1 MAQTATTG
9 NLENAQ
15 KIIISS
21 ARYTEEH
28 NAPALALIEQFS
40 LPKGAKTV
48 TVPKVGQMSM
58 SDLVDGQ
65 DIIDEEEIGMTTI
78 DLTASEV
85 GAKVIL
91 TDKLV
96 RQSANNV
103 FSIIGRQMGD
113 GMAKKKD
120 TDVIALYT
128 GLNAGVTLGADGR
141 KMTPA
146 NVHAIISNAKA
157 GKFGSQLYIL
167 HHPNAVAELSR
178 GAATVASGNAG
189 ALAAGMGE
197 ITNGWSADLL
207 SNFYSG
213 LRPINGVSIFE
224 DGNIQIDTSAGDAS
238 GYGVIADKTALAA
251 LTSVDTRTERQ
262 RDASL
267 RATEIVMTA
276 DYGVFELDD
285 TKGAPVLF
293 EIGDI
298 ATA

>member
-15 KIIISS
+15 RIIISS

-28 NAPALALIEQFS
+28 NAPALALIEQFK
-40 LPKGAKTV
+40 LPKGAKQV
-48 TVPKVGQMSM
+48 TVPKVGQMTM

-65 DIIDEEEIGMTTI
+65 DIVDEEEIGMTTV

-96 RQSANNV
+96 RQSAPNV
-103 FSIIGRQMGD
+103 FSIIGRQLGD
-113 GMAKKKD
+113 GMARKKD
-120 TDVIALYT
+120 SDVIALYSA
-128 GLNAGVTLGADGR
+128 LNGGSDLSADGR
-141 KMTPA
+141 LMTPA
-146 NVHAIISNAKA
+146 NVHAIISRAKA
-157 GKFGSQLYIL
+157 NKFGSQVYIL
-167 HHPNAVAELSR
+167 HHPNAVAQLSK

-207 SNFYSG
+207 QNFYSG

-224 DGNIQIDTSAGDAS
+224 DGNIDKVS
-238 GYGVIADKTALAA
+238 GVDSGIGVIADKSAMAA

-267 RATEIVMTA
+267 RATEVVMTA

-285 TKGAPVLF
+285 SRGAPVTF
-293 EIGDI
+293 EIGDLD
-298 ATA
+298 TA

>member
-15 KIIISS
+15 RIIISS

-28 NAPALALIEQFS
+28 NAPALALIEQFT
-40 LPKGAKTV
+40 LPKGAKQV

-65 DIIDEEEIGMTTI
+65 DIIDEEEIGMTTV

-85 GAKVIL
+85 GAKIIL

-96 RQSANNV
+96 RQSAPNV
-103 FSIIGRQMGD
+103 FSIIGRQLGD
-113 GMAKKKD
+113 GMARKKD
-120 TDVIALYT
+120 TDVIALYSA
-128 GLNAGVTLGADGR
+128 LNEGTDLGADGR
-141 KMTPA
+141 LMNAA

-157 GKFGSQLYIL
+157 NKFGSQVYIV
-167 HHPNAVAELSR
+167 HHPNAVAELSKQS
-178 GAATVASGNAG
+178 ATIAG
-189 ALAAGMGE
+189 TAGGE
-197 ITNGWSADLL
+197 LSSGWSVDLL
-207 SNFYSG
+207 KNFYSG

-224 DGNIQIDTSAGDAS
+224 DGNISKVTGVDS
-238 GYGVIADKTALAA
+238 GVGVIADKSAMAA

-267 RATEIVMTA
+267 RATEVVMTS

-285 TKGAPVLF
+285 SRGAPVTF
-293 EIGDI
+293 EIDDL
-298 ATA
+298 ATS

>member
-1 MAQTATTG
+1 MAQTSTTG

-15 KIIISS
+15 RIILSS

-28 NAPALALIEQFS
+28 NAPALALIESFS

-48 TVPKVGQMSM
+48 TVPKVGSMTM
-58 SDLVDGQ
+58 SDLQDGI
-65 DIIDEEEIGMTTI
+65 DIIDEEDIGMTTV

-96 RQSANNV
+96 RQAADNV
-103 FSIIGRQMGD
+103 FSIIGRQLGD
-113 GMAKKKD
+113 GMARKKD
-120 TDVIALYT
+120 NDVIALYT
-128 GLNAGVTLGADGR
+128 GLNATNNFGADGR
-141 KMTPA
+141 SMTAA

-157 GKFGSQLYIL
+157 NKFGSQLYIL
-167 HHPNAVAELSR
+167 HHPNAIAALSKE
-178 GAATVASGNAG
+178 AATTAGNNA
-189 ALAAGMGE
+189 E
-197 ITNGWSADLL
+197 ITSGWSADLL

-213 LRPINGVSIFE
+213 LRPINGVPIFE
-224 DGNIQIDTSAGDAS
+224 DGNIQKDGSNDS

-251 LTSVDTRTERQ
+251 LTSVETRTERQ

-285 TKGAPVLF
+285 TKGAAVLF
-293 EIGDI
+293 EIGDL
-298 ATA
+298 ATT

>member
-1 MAQTATTG
+1 MAQIDTTG

-15 KIIISS
+15 RIILAS

-40 LPKGAKTV
+40 LPKGSKQV
-48 TVPKVGQMSM
+48 TVPKISQMSM

-65 DIIDEEEIGMTTI
+65 DIIDEEDIGMTTV

-96 RQSANNV
+96 RQAADNV
-103 FSIIGRQMGD
+103 FSMIGRQLGD
-113 GMAKKKD
+113 GMARKKD
-120 TDVIALYT
+120 TDVIALWPNLNDGT
-128 GLNAGVTLGADGR
+128 ALGLDDRVMST
-141 KMTPA
+141 A
-146 NVHAIISNAKA
+146 NTHAVISNAKA
-157 GKFGSQLYIL
+157 NKFGNQLYLI
-167 HHPNAVAELSR
+167 HHPNAVATLSK
-178 GAATVASGNAG
+178 ASATTADTA
-189 ALAAGMGE
+189 AAGGL
-197 ITNGWSADLL
+197 TSGWSVDLL
-207 SNFYSG
+207 QNFYSG

-224 DGNIQIDTSAGDAS
+224 DGNIDKISGQDS
-238 GYGVIADKTALAA
+238 GYGVIADKTAMAA

-267 RATEIVMTA
+267 RATEVVMTA

-285 TKGAPVLF
+285 SRGASIIF
-293 EIGDI
+293 EIGDL
-298 ATA
+298 ATS

>member
-15 KIIISS
+15 KIIISA

-28 NAPALALIEQFS
+28 NAPALALIEKFN
-40 LPKGAKTV
+40 LPKGAKQV

-65 DIIDEEEIGMTTI
+65 DIVDEEEIGMTTV

-96 RQSANNV
+96 RQSAPNV
-103 FSIIGRQMGD
+103 MSIIGRQLGD
-113 GMAKKKD
+113 GMARKKD
-120 TDVIALYT
+120 SDVLALYT
-128 GLNAGVTLGADGR
+128 SLNGGTKLGTAGTSFKA
-141 KMTPA
+141 A
-146 NVHAIISNAKA
+146 NVQGIIAYAKA
-157 GKFGSQLYIL
+157 NKFGSQLYIL
-167 HHPNAVAELSR
+167 HHPNAVAYLSKE
-178 GAATVASGNAG
+178 AATTASATSS
-189 ALAAGMGE
+189 E

-207 SNFYSG
+207 ANFYSN
-213 LRPINGVSIFE
+213 LRPMNGVSIFE
-224 DGNIQIDTSAGDAS
+224 DGNITTDSAGD
-238 GYGVIADKTALAA
+238 GIGVIADKSALAY
-251 LTSVDTRTERQ
+251 LTSVETRTERQ

-267 RATEIVMTA
+267 RATEVVMTS

-285 TKGAPVLF
+285 TRGAGLTY
-293 EIGDI
+293 DI
-298 ATA
+298 SALSHVA

>member
-48 TVPKVGQMSM
+48 TVPKVGTMSM

-65 DIIDEEEIGMTTI
+65 DIIDEEEIGMTTV

-113 GMAKKKD
+113 GMARKKD

-128 GLNAGVTLGADGR
+128 GLNGGTALGADGR
-141 KMTPA
+141 SFNAA

-157 GKFGSQLYIL
+157 NKFGSQLYIL
-167 HHPNAVAELSR
+167 HHPNAVATLSKE
-178 GAATVASGNAG
+178 AATTAGNNA
-189 ALAAGMGE
+189 E
-197 ITNGWSADLL
+197 ISSGWSADLL

-213 LRPINGVSIFE
+213 LRPINGVPIFE
-224 DGNIQIDTSAGDAS
+224 DGNIEKTGSVDS

-285 TKGAPVLF
+285 TKGAAIQF
-293 EIGDI
+293 EMGDL
-298 ATA
+298 ATS

>member
-15 KIIISS
+15 RIILSA

-28 NAPALALIEQFS
+28 NAPALALIEQFT
-40 LPKGAKTV
+40 LPKGAKQV

-65 DIIDEEEIGMTTI
+65 DIVDEEEIGMTTV

-96 RQSANNV
+96 RQAADNA
-103 FSIIGRQMGD
+103 FSMIGRQLGD
-113 GMAKKKD
+113 GMARKKD
-120 TDVIALYT
+120 TDVLALYQNLNEGTLLGGT
-128 GLNAGVTLGADGR
+128 GPTYMKASNLQG
-141 KMTPA
+141 
-146 NVHAIISNAKA
+146 IIAYAKA
-157 GKFGSQLYIL
+157 NKFGNQLYIV
-167 HHPNAVAELSR
+167 HHPNAVAYLAKE
-178 GAATVASGNAG
+178 AATTASATSS
-189 ALAAGMGE
+189 E

-207 SNFYSG
+207 KNFWSG
-213 LRPINGVSIFE
+213 LRPMNGVSIFE
-224 DGNIQIDTSAGDAS
+224 DGNITEDSDNDGI
-238 GYGVIADKTALAA
+238 GVIADKSAMAA

-267 RATEIVMTA
+267 RATEVVMTA

-285 TKGAPVLF
+285 SRGAGVKF
-293 EIGDI
+293 DI
-298 ATA
+298 SALSTAN

>member
-1 MAQTATTG
+1 MAQTSTTG

-15 KIIISS
+15 RIILSS

-48 TVPKVGQMSM
+48 TVPKVGSMTM
-58 SDLVDGQ
+58 SDLQDGI
-65 DIIDEEEIGMTTI
+65 DIIDEEDIGMTTV

-96 RQSANNV
+96 RQAADNV
-103 FSIIGRQMGD
+103 FSIIGRQLGD
-113 GMAKKKD
+113 GMARKKD
-120 TDVIALYT
+120 NDVIALYT
-128 GLNAGVTLGADGR
+128 GLNSASNFGADGR
-141 KMTPA
+141 SMTAA

-157 GKFGSQLYIL
+157 NKFGSQLYIL
-167 HHPNAVAELSR
+167 HHPNAIAALSKE
-178 GAATVASGNAG
+178 AATTAGNNA
-189 ALAAGMGE
+189 E
-197 ITNGWSADLL
+197 ITSGWSADLL

-213 LRPINGVSIFE
+213 LRPINGVPIFE
-224 DGNIQIDTSAGDAS
+224 DGKIQKDGSNDS

-251 LTSVDTRTERQ
+251 LTSVETRTERQ

-285 TKGAPVLF
+285 TKGAAVLF
-293 EIGDI
+293 EIGDL
-298 ATA
+298 ATT

>member
-1 MAQTATTG
+1 MAQIATTG
-9 NLENAQ
+9 NLANAQ
-15 KIIISS
+15 RIILAS

-40 LPKGAKTV
+40 LPKGSKQV

-65 DIIDEEEIGMTTI
+65 DIIDEEEIGMTTV

-96 RQSANNV
+96 RQAADNV
-103 FSIIGRQMGD
+103 FSMIGRQLGD
-113 GMAKKKD
+113 GMARKKD
-120 TDVIALYT
+120 TDVIALWPN
-128 GLNAGVTLGADGR
+128 LNGGTVLGADGR
-141 KMTPA
+141 EMNTA
-146 NVHAIISNAKA
+146 NTHAVISNAKA
-157 GKFGSQLYIL
+157 GKFGNQLYLI
-167 HHPNAVAELSR
+167 HHPNAVATLSKQ
-178 GAATVASGNAG
+178 AATSADTAASGG
-189 ALAAGMGE
+189 L
-197 ITNGWSADLL
+197 TSGWSVDLL
-207 SNFYSG
+207 QNFYSG

-224 DGNIQIDTSAGDAS
+224 DGNIAKIASVDS
-238 GYGVIADKTALAA
+238 GYGVIADKTAMAA

-267 RATEIVMTA
+267 RATEVVMTA

-285 TKGAPVLF
+285 TRGAAIQF
-293 EIGDI
+293 EIGDL
-298 ATA
+298 ATS

>member
-15 KIIISS
+15 RIIISS

-28 NAPALALIEQFS
+28 NAPALALIEQFK
-40 LPKGAKTV
+40 LPKGAKSV
-48 TVPKVGQMSM
+48 TVPKVGQMTM

-65 DIIDEEEIGMTTI
+65 DIVDEEDIGTSTI

-96 RQSANNV
+96 RQSAPNV
-103 FSIIGRQMGD
+103 FSIIGRQLGD
-113 GMAKKKD
+113 GMARKKD
-120 TDVIALYT
+120 GDVIALYT
-128 GLNAGVTLGADGR
+128 SLNDGVKLGATTKELTADNIV
-141 KMTPA
+141 A
-146 NVHAIISNAKA
+146 CISVAKS
-157 GKFGSQLYIL
+157 GKFGNQLYIL
-167 HHPNAVAELSR
+167 HHPNAVA
-178 GAATVASGNAG
+178 
-189 ALAAGMGE
+189 ALAASAAATASATSSE
-197 ITNGWSADLL
+197 ISSGWSADLL
-207 SNFYSG
+207 KNFWGG

-224 DGNIQIDTSAGDAS
+224 DGNISEDANGD
-238 GYGVIADKTALAA
+238 GIGVIADKSAMAA

-267 RATEIVMTA
+267 RATEVVMTS

-285 TKGAPVLF
+285 TRGAGLLYKVSNP
-293 EIGDI
+293 
-298 ATA
+298 TTSN